1 MFWPKKKNMSEEF
14 YNIAKALIYSL
25 ETKDPYTSGHSYR
38 VYKMSKDLG
47 GMFKLTD
54 EDRFN
59 LEGGSLL
66 HDIGKIG
73 IKDDVLFKP
82 SSLTFEEFTIMK
94 THVILGAN
102 IISQV
107 PTLKRC
113 LEPILFHHERMDGK
127 GYPHGLDGADIPFIA
142 KITTVAD
149 AYDAMTTNRV
159 YMPARSPEEG
169 LEEIIRFSGTQFD
182 PEVVEAFVAWWHQ
195 KHKEKDP
202 IISSGDF
209 KDSETMI
216 TDIAK
221 LH

>member
-1 MFWPKKKNMSEEF
+1 MSEEF

-47 GMFKLTD
+47 GMFKLTE

-82 SSLTFEEFTIMK
+82 SSLTSEEFTIMK

-195 KHKEKDP
+195 KHKERDP

-216 TDIAK
+216 TGIAK

>member
-1 MFWPKKKNMSEEF
+1 MSEEF

-47 GMFKLTD
+47 GMFSLTD

-82 SSLTFEEFTIMK
+82 SSLTSEEFTIMK

-195 KHKEKDP
+195 KHKERDP

-209 KDSETMI
+209 KDSETMT

>member
-1 MFWPKKKNMSEEF
+1 MKDEF
-14 YNIAKALIYSL
+14 YNIAKALIYAL
-25 ETKDPYTSGHSYR
+25 EIKDPYTSGHSYR
-38 VYKMSKDLG
+38 VYKIAKDLG
-47 GMFKLTD
+47 EMLGLSS
-54 EDRFN
+54 EDQFN

-82 SSLTFEEFTIMK
+82 SSLSLEEYSIMK

-113 LEPILFHHERMDGK
+113 LEPILFHHERIDGK
-127 GYPHGLDGADIPFIA
+127 GYPHGIAGDEIPLIA
-142 KITTVAD
+142 KITSVAD

-169 LEEIIRFSGTQFD
+169 LEEVIRFSASQFE
-182 PEVVEAFVAWWHQ
+182 PAVVEVFVDWWHQ
-195 KHKEKDP
+195 KHKAKDP
-202 IISSGDF
+202 IISSGSAKEREMF
-209 KDSETMI
+209 LINSTM
-216 TDIAK
+216 

>member
-1 MFWPKKKNMSEEF
+1 
-14 YNIAKALIYSL
+14 
-25 ETKDPYTSGHSYR
+25 
-38 VYKMSKDLG
+38 
-47 GMFKLTD
+47 MFKLTD

-195 KHKEKDP
+195 KYKEKDP
-202 IISSGDF
+202 IISSGDL

>member
-1 MFWPKKKNMSEEF
+1 MREEF
-14 YNIAKALIYSL
+14 YNIAKALIYAL
-25 ETKDPYTSGHSYR
+25 EIKDPYTSGHSYR
-38 VYKMSKDLG
+38 VFKIAKEIGQLFDLSE
-47 GMFKLTD
+47 
-54 EDRFN
+54 EDQFN

-82 SSLTFEEFTIMK
+82 SSLSFEEYTIMK

-102 IISQV
+102 IVSQI
-107 PTLKRC
+107 PSLKRC
-113 LEPILFHHERMDGK
+113 LEPILFHHERIDGK
-127 GYPHGLDGADIPFIA
+127 GYPHGMTDEEIPLIA

-169 LEEIIRFSGTQFD
+169 LEEVIRFSGTQFE
-182 PEVVEAFVAWWHQ
+182 PEVVEAFTEWWHH
-195 KHKEKDP
+195 KFKEKDP
-202 IISSGDF
+202 IIDQDNKCLEVGAELLIDSS
-209 KDSETMI
+209 
-216 TDIAK
+216 K

>member
-1 MFWPKKKNMSEEF
+1 MRDEF
-14 YNIAKALIYSL
+14 YNIAKALIYAL
-25 ETKDPYTSGHSYR
+25 EIKDPYTSGHSYR
-38 VYKMSKDLG
+38 VYKIAKELG
-47 GMFKLTD
+47 LLFELN
-54 EDRFN
+54 EDDQFN

-66 HDIGKIG
+66 HDIGKVG

-82 SSLTFEEFTIMK
+82 SSLSLEEYSIMK

-113 LEPILFHHERMDGK
+113 LEPVLFHHERMDGK
-127 GYPHGLDGADIPFIA
+127 GYPHGITGEDIPLIA
-142 KITTVAD
+142 KITSVAD

-169 LEEIIRFSGTQFD
+169 LEEIIRFSGTQFE
-182 PEVVEAFVAWWHQ
+182 PAVVEAFVAWWHK
-195 KHKEKDP
+195 KHREKDP
-202 IISSGDF
+202 IINSGTE
-209 KDSETMI
+209 KDRDGLLMNVTM
-216 TDIAK
+216 

>member
-1 MFWPKKKNMSEEF
+1 MREEF
-14 YNIAKALIYSL
+14 YNIAKALIYAL
-25 ETKDPYTSGHSYR
+25 EIKDPYTSGHSYR
-38 VYKMSKDLG
+38 VFKIAKEIGQLFDLSE
-47 GMFKLTD
+47 
-54 EDRFN
+54 EDQFN

-82 SSLTFEEFTIMK
+82 SSLSFEEYTIMK

-102 IISQV
+102 IVSQI
-107 PTLKRC
+107 PSLKRC
-113 LEPILFHHERMDGK
+113 LEPILFHHERIDGK
-127 GYPHGLDGADIPFIA
+127 GYPHGMTDEEIPFIA

-169 LEEIIRFSGTQFD
+169 LEEVIKFSGTQFE
-182 PEVVEAFVAWWHQ
+182 PEVVEAFTEWWHR
-195 KHKEKDP
+195 KFKEKDP
-202 IISSGDF
+202 IIDQDNKCLEVGVELLIDSS
-209 KDSETMI
+209 
-216 TDIAK
+216 K

>member
-1 MFWPKKKNMSEEF
+1 MAHMSGEEF
-14 YNIAKALIYSL
+14 YNIAKALIYAL

-47 GMFKLTD
+47 KSFDLSE
-54 EDRFN
+54 EDQFN

-82 SSLTFEEFTIMK
+82 SSLTAEEFTIMK

-113 LEPILFHHERMDGK
+113 LEPILFHHERIDGK
-127 GYPHGLDGADIPFIA
+127 GYPHGLDGDEIPFIA

-169 LEEIIRFSGTQFD
+169 LEEIIRFSGSQFD
-182 PEVVEAFVAWWHQ
+182 PAVVEAFVGWWHE
-195 KHKEKDP
+195 KNKEKDP
-202 IISSGDF
+202 IISSGNH

>member
-1 MFWPKKKNMSEEF
+1 MVVCMKKMSEEF
-14 YNIAKALIYSL
+14 YNIAKALIYAL

-47 GMFKLTD
+47 RMFELN
-54 EDRFN
+54 EDDQFN
-59 LEGGSLL
+59 LAGGALL

-82 SSLTFEEFTIMK
+82 SSLSAEEFTIMK

-113 LEPILFHHERMDGK
+113 LEPILFHHERIDGK

-169 LEEIIRFSGTQFD
+169 LEEIIRFSGTQFA
-182 PEVVEAFVAWWHQ
+182 PEIVEAFVEWWH
-195 KHKEKDP
+195 KKYKEKDP
-202 IISSGDF
+202 IISSGNY

-216 TDIAK
+216 TDIAR